1 VGSLESLR
9 DSNRSRVIDALRR
22 RGSASRSDLAR
33 LTGLSR
39 TTVTTLV
46 ADLHT
51 RGLIVEESQGPAHAE
66 TGSRGRRPAFL
77 RLAPSAGAAL
87 GIDFGHRLIRV
98 AVADL
103 GSTVLAEQTIELD
116 VDAAACAA
124 MEAASELTEVVLAA
138 AQIQRSQIIGAGVG
152 IPGPIDHA
160 TGAVASMTILPGWS
174 GVSAGRELER
184 LLEIPV
190 RVDND
195 ANLGALGEVTY
206 GAGQGLSDVV
216 YVRLTSGIGSGLIL
230 GGRLHHGANGFAGEL
245 GHVQVQ
251 ADGVVCRCGNRGCL
265 ETVAADGSL
274 LALLRPAHGDDLT
287 VQGMLELVAS
297 GDLGARRVFNDA
309 GRALG
314 RVLADL
320 CNHLN
325 PAAIIVGGELSAA
338 VGPLLDGIRESVHR
352 YAQPSVADAVEVKP
366 GVLGERAEVLGALA
380 LVIGDTDRLNSADI
394 AALPDPIGERT
405 A

>member
-1 VGSLESLR
+1 MGSLESLR

-51 RGLIVEESQGPAHAE
+51 RGLIVEESKGPAHAE

-87 GIDFGHRLIRV
+87 GIDFGHRRIRV

-138 AQIQRSQIIGAGVG
+138 AQIERSQIIGAGVG

-195 ANLGALGEVTY
+195 ANL
-206 GAGQGLSDVV
+206 
-216 YVRLTSGIGSGLIL
+216 
-230 GGRLHHGANGFAGEL
+230 
-245 GHVQVQ
+245 
-251 ADGVVCRCGNRGCL
+251 
-265 ETVAADGSL
+265 
-274 LALLRPAHGDDLT
+274 
-287 VQGMLELVAS
+287 
-297 GDLGARRVFNDA
+297 
-309 GRALG
+309 
-314 RVLADL
+314 
-320 CNHLN
+320 
-325 PAAIIVGGELSAA
+325 
-338 VGPLLDGIRESVHR
+338 
-352 YAQPSVADAVEVKP
+352 
-366 GVLGERAEVLGALA
+366 
-380 LVIGDTDRLNSADI
+380 
-394 AALPDPIGERT
+394 
-405 A
+405 